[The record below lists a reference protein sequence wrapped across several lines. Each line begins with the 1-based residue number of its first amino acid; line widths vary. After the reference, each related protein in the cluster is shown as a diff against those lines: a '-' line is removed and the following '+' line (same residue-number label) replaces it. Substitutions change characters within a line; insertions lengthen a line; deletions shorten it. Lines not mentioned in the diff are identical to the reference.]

1 MRLTSFTVASGPA
14 AWSAVIV
21 SIVRLPS
28 RPPAA
33 LVSSAASVWPLSE
46 GRPRIAPG
54 PDWIVMWPNFTGVSG
69 MRPLGVSCAAALPT
83 TARSPS
89 AAPPSATP
97 SPARKS
103 RRSRSLAMRPSCHG
117 DADCMDAIAAG
128 GRLHTALRVC
138 RAGVQLVPARRG
150 DVPRICERLPLMIGA
165 AWRHARRL
173 PRLAA
178 VGADLHRAH
187 RPGAPRPALD
197 PVPAALQHGTLGR
210 RHDHRVHVQLAHR
223 AHVALDAPVV
233 ELRGEHALGTLGRE
247 RDAREPLHGVGAEVA
262 RHEHARGE
270 AVLRA

>member
-14 AWSAVIV
+14 ASSAVIV
-21 SIVRLPS
+21 SIFRLPR

-33 LVSSAASVWPLSE
+33 LISSAASVWPFSE

-69 MRPLGVSCAAALPT
+69 MRPLGVSCAAAAPT
-83 TARSPS
+83 RSPS

-117 DADCMDAIAAG
+117 DADCLDAIAAG
-128 GRLHTALRVC
+128 LRLHTALRVG
-138 RAGVQLVPARRG
+138 RAGMQLMAAG
-150 DVPRICERLPLMIGA
+150 DQSVPRVPEGLPLVIGA
-165 AWRHARRL
+165 ARRHARWL

-178 VGADLHRAH
+178 VGADVHPAH
-187 RPGAPRPALD
+187 GPGAPRPALD
-197 PVPAALQHGTLGR
+197 RVPAALQHGALRR

-223 AHVALDAPVV
+223 AHLALDAPVV
-233 ELRGEHALGTLGRE
+233 ELRGEQALGALGRE
-247 RDAREPLHGVGAEVA
+247 RDAPEPLHI
-262 RHEHARGE
+262 
-270 AVLRA
+270 